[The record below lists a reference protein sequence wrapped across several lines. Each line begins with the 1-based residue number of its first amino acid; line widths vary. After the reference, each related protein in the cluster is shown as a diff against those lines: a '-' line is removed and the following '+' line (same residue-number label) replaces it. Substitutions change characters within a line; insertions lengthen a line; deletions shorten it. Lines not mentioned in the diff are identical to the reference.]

1 LKKRGLLV
9 GNRVAI
15 TIMSNMGVRI
25 ALKDMGINY
34 DIANVGDRHVVEKMI
49 STGAILG
56 GEDSG
61 HTIFLDQHTTGDGML
76 TALNLIEAMAEASS
90 PLSELSKIMTV
101 LPQVLMN
108 VEVQS
113 RSKIKDIP
121 EIMEIIQSVE
131 TQLGEKGRVL
141 VRYSGTQPL
150 CRIMVEGPTKEECEK
165 FCRQIAKVVK
175 DQIG

>member
-1 LKKRGLLV
+1 MGS
-9 GNRVAI
+9 RVVI
-15 TIMSNMGVRI
+15 TVMSNMGIQI
-25 ALKDMGINY
+25 ALKDMGIDY
-34 DIANVGDRHVVEKMI
+34 DVAKVGDRHVVENMI
-49 STGAILG
+49 SIGAILG

-61 HTIFLDQHTTGDGML
+61 HTIFLDQHTTGDGIL
-76 TALNLIEAMAEASS
+76 TALNLIEAMTEASK
-90 PLSELSKIMTV
+90 PLSELSEIMTV

-108 VEVQS
+108 VEVRQ
-113 RSKIKDIP
+113 RPEIKDVP
-121 EIMEIIQSVE
+121 EIMEIIKSIE
-131 TQLGEKGRVL
+131 THLSEKGRVL